1 MENEIIN
8 NTDQSDWIKKTIIV
22 NASDDKIWHVLT
34 NMEDIK
40 QWAAAFEPGTTLVS
54 EWTEGAEV
62 IWKDANDAK
71 LMKGKVEVSYP
82 AKMLK
87 VGFYEDM
94 NATSEDELGEY
105 KEHYLLSEEA
115 GKTTFSLESG
125 PLTDEY
131 IKMLS
136 PQWDEALRLIK
147 SLAEQA

>member
-8 NTDQSDWIKKTIIV
+8 NTEHSDWIKKSIV
-22 NASDDKIWHVLT
+22 INASDDKVWFVLT
-34 NMEDIK
+34 NTEDIRK
-40 QWAAAFEPGTTLVS
+40 WAVAFEEGTQVLS

-62 IWKDANDAK
+62 VWKDGKDQK

-94 NATSEDELGEY
+94 NAEDSEELGEY
-105 KEHYLLSEEA
+105 KEHYLLTEEA

-131 IKMLS
+131 IAMLS
-136 PQWDEALRLIK
+136 PQWDEALKIIK
-147 SLAEQA
+147 SLAEAS

>member
-8 NTDQSDWIKKTIIV
+8 NTDQSDWIKKSIV
-22 NASDDKIWHVLT
+22 IHAADDKVWRVLT
-34 NMEDIK
+34 NIEDIK
-40 QWAAAFEPGTTLVS
+40 KWAAAFEAGTQVVS
-54 EWTEGAEV
+54 EWTEGSEV
-62 IWKDANDAK
+62 LWKDASGAR

-94 NATSEDELGEY
+94 NAGSEEELGEY
-105 KEHYLLSEEA
+105 KEHYLLTEEA

-131 IKMLS
+131 IQMLS
-136 PQWDEALRLIK
+136 PQWDEALKMIK